1 MVRKKLVEKISNY
14 NFSLIALR
22 NNLHIEQEDHAVQS
36 LQYQFHQLLTM
47 SV

>member
-1 MVRKKLVEKISNY
+1 MVRKKFVEIISNY
-14 NFSLIALR
+14 NFSLIALP

-36 LQYQFHQLLTM
+36 LQYQFYQLLTM